1 MWCLAVSFYHANG
14 LGVWALYFNFSVFF
28 FFPTELRF
36 YRLSMV
42 SWVVVEDAGLAD
54 APVWHVV
61 CPFKTVLN
69 FSAVVTQAVKE
80 PKQSIAKWV
89 LITLPSNT
97 RDLVT
102 EPLQSPTTST
112 WSCWSS
118 CTPSWLV
125 CLQSTRFEKKEK
137 EKGFSHWYLQRLR
150 F

>member
-1 MWCLAVSFYHANG
+1 MGSIFQFFQFFFTFLSS
-14 LGVWALYFNFSVFF
+14 SVFTVF
-28 FFPTELRF
+28 LWLP
-36 YRLSMV
+36 
-42 SWVVVEDAGLAD
+42 WVVVEDAGLAD

-69 FSAVVTQAVKE
+69 FSTVVTQVVKE

-137 EKGFSHWYLQRLR
+137 RERILSLILTKATFLTKRNRKYSRE
-150 F
+150 FAF